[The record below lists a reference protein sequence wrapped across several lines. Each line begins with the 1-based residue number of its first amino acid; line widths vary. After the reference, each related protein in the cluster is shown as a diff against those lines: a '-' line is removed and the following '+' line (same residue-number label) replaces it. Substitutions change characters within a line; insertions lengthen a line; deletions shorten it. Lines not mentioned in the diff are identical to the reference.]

1 MRVAFFLRAYND
13 IDHFAPI
20 IWKCV
25 KKGDNPLVVF
35 TTDIDFKNDYRIK
48 FLQKEGNIEIFQFLD
63 KDYVRQPKRPYFFKK
78 IYNLKRNPSRIIGK
92 IYRKLFLIA
101 IKK

>member
-1 MRVAFFLRAYND
+1 M
-13 IDHFAPI
+13 
-20 IWKCV
+20 C

-78 IYNLKRNPSRIIGK
+78 FIT
-92 IYRKLFLIA
+92 
-101 IKK
+101 